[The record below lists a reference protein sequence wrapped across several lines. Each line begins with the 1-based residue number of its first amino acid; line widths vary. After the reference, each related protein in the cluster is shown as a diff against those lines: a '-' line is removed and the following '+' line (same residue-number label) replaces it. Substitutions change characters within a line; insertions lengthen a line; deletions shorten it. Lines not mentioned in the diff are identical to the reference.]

1 MNIEEGI
8 EEELE
13 ELEQLEAD
21 KETLE
26 RQIAFRKDRISK
38 LGQRLQDSLAEANSD
53 NSGSTQAEKALL
65 DELGSDKRALAS
77 LENGHSEIL
86 RRIEFLRE
94 KVGKVA
100 EDPKEFEF
108 GWKSVE
114 TTDLRGGGGTR
125 KPGGSELQALEVI
138 AERGGETSMQAVSQ
152 ALRIEYDYAR
162 LLCTSLGKADYID
175 ITPSGRC
182 KITPKGEKALAAS
195 AKQGTRSGSSKKKER
210 GKKWKAMSLDY

>member
-1 MNIEEGI
+1 MNIEEVI

-13 ELEQLEAD
+13 ELEQLKAD

-38 LGQRLQDSLAEANSD
+38 LEPRLQDLAEANSD

-65 DELGSDKRALAS
+65 DELGSDKRALAT

-86 RRIEFLRE
+86 RRIEFLKE

-108 GWKSVE
+108 GWRSVE
-114 TTDLRGGGGTR
+114 TTDLRGGEGTR

-195 AKQGTRSGSSKKKER
+195 AKQGTRSGYSKKKER
-210 GKKWKAMSLDY
+210 EKKWKAMSLDY